1 MLSRRKQKQQEN
13 DIIVLSTAFE
23 RDKTEFYKRA
33 VKMAKICGNVSVFH
47 NDKNDFNIAIVE
59 IIAMRNVIEN
69 YGARIPDKIKEE
81 WINTL
86 QDAKNI
92 INEYL
97 FNIKNLNEN
106 GINLR

>member
-1 MLSRRKQKQQEN
+1 MLSKRRRKQEEN
-13 DIIVLSTAFE
+13 DVFILSTAFD

-33 VKMAKICGNVSVFH
+33 VNMAKICGNLTVFH
-47 NDKNDFNIAIVE
+47 NQKNDFNIAIVE

-69 YGARIPDKIKEE
+69 YGVRMPDKIKEE